1 MKEAYETLNSMLRPT
16 SLIKYAKHV
25 VDWNSVAA
33 SAKGEFTPLEKQ
45 WEFVG
50 EELEETVT
58 ALIENDRKEVVDG
71 ACDLFVVASY
81 AYWLSNNY
89 SLSSEK
95 YLTYNPDLKF
105 SPGKALDAFANDDY
119 EEMLKLSTALL
130 FGLDMQ
136 LDKNMSSVLHSNDT
150 KYPYRIN
157 IENLYPGTSYPEALR
172 QECKAIEER
181 SKGRYTGVYFREV
194 DDIGTPDISGPRIVF
209 FDSNGKIM
217 KPSTFKEP
225 AIVI

>member
-16 SLIKYAKHV
+16 SLVKYAKHV

-50 EELEETVT
+50 EELEETIK
-58 ALIENDRKEVVDG
+58 ALSENDRKEVIDG

-89 SLSSEK
+89 SLS
-95 YLTYNPDLKF
+95 LTYTPDLKF
-105 SPGKALDAFANDDY
+105 SPGKALDAFANEDY

-136 LDKNMSSVLHSNDT
+136 LDKNMSSVLESNDS
-150 KYPYRIN
+150 KYPTLSEVQSLHKDLDLLKALEAECTC
-157 IENLYPGTSYPEALR
+157 IEQRNG
-172 QECKAIEER
+172 
-181 SKGRYTGVYFREV
+181 GRYEGVHFSIV
-194 DDIGTPDISGPRIVF
+194 DGNMKEEPRVVF
-209 FDSNGKIM
+209 FDKGGKIM
-217 KPSTFKEP
+217 KPGTFKKP
-225 AIVI
+225 NIIV

>member
-16 SLIKYAKHV
+16 SLVKYAKHV

-50 EELEETVT
+50 EELEETIK
-58 ALIENDRKEVVDG
+58 ALSENDRKEVIDG

-89 SLSSEK
+89 SLS
-95 YLTYNPDLKF
+95 LTYTPDLKF
-105 SPGKALDAFANDDY
+105 SPGKALDAFANEDY

-136 LDKNMSSVLHSNDT
+136 LDKNMKQVLHSNDT
-150 KYPYRIN
+150 KYPYRSK
-157 IENLYPGTSYPEALR
+157 IEKLYPGTSSAEALR
-172 QECKAIEER
+172 QECNAIEER
-181 SKGRYTGVYFREV
+181 SKGRYTGVYYREV
-194 DDIGTPDISGPRIVF
+194 EDIPTPDIAGPRIVF

-225 AIVI
+225 KIIV

>member
-1 MKEAYETLNSMLRPT
+1 MKEAYDTLNAMLRPT
-16 SLIKYAKHV
+16 SLRKYAKHV
-25 VDWNSVAA
+25 EEWNSVAV

-50 EELEETVT
+50 EELEETIT

-81 AYWLSNNY
+81 AYWLNNNY
-89 SLSSEK
+89 SLPSEK

-119 EEMLKLSTALL
+119 DEMLKLSTALL

-136 LDKNMSSVLHSNDT
+136 LDKNMSSVLESNDS
-150 KYPYRIN
+150 KYPTV
-157 IENLYPGTSYPEALR
+157 IEVRSLHKGLDLVEALEA
-172 QECKAIEER
+172 ECACIEER
-181 SKGRYTGVYFREV
+181 NNGRYEGVHFSIVKGVLGQEDRV
-194 DDIGTPDISGPRIVF
+194 VF
-209 FDSNGKIM
+209 FDNGGKIM
-217 KPSTFKEP
+217 KPGTFKKP
-225 AIVI
+225 NIIV

>member
-25 VDWNSVAA
+25 VDWNSIAA

-58 ALIENDRKEVVDG
+58 ALIENDRKEVIDG

-105 SPGKALDAFANDDY
+105 LPGKALDAFANEDY
-119 EEMLKLSTALL
+119 EEILKLSTALL

-136 LDKNMSSVLHSNDT
+136 LDKNMSSVLESNDS
-150 KYPYRIN
+150 KYPTV
-157 IENLYPGTSYPEALR
+157 IEVRSLHKDLDLVGSLEA
-172 QECKAIEER
+172 ECTCIEER
-181 SKGRYTGVYFREV
+181 NNGRYEGVHF
-194 DDIGTPDISGPRIVF
+194 SIVKGVLDQEARVVF
-209 FDSNGKIM
+209 LDKGGKIM
-217 KPSTFKEP
+217 KPGTFKKP
-225 AIVI
+225 NIIV

>member
-16 SLIKYAKHV
+16 SLVKYAKHV

-50 EELEETVT
+50 EELEETIK
-58 ALIENDRKEVVDG
+58 ALSENDRKEVIDG

-89 SLSSEK
+89 SLS
-95 YLTYNPDLKF
+95 LTYTPDLKF
-105 SPGKALDAFANDDY
+105 SPGKALDAFANEDY

-136 LDKNMSSVLHSNDT
+136 LDKNMSSVLESNDS
-150 KYPYRIN
+150 KYPTLTEVQSLHKDLDLVKALEAECTC
-157 IENLYPGTSYPEALR
+157 IEQRNG
-172 QECKAIEER
+172 
-181 SKGRYTGVYFREV
+181 GRYEGVHFSIV
-194 DDIGTPDISGPRIVF
+194 DGNMKEEPRVVF
-209 FDSNGKIM
+209 FDKGGKIM
-217 KPSTFKEP
+217 KPGTFKKP
-225 AIVI
+225 NIIV

>member
-1 MKEAYETLNSMLRPT
+1 MKEAYETLNSMMRPT
-16 SLIKYAKHV
+16 SLVKYAKHV

-50 EELEETVT
+50 EELEETIK
-58 ALIENDRKEVVDG
+58 ALSENDRKEVIDG

-89 SLSSEK
+89 SLS
-95 YLTYNPDLKF
+95 LTYTSDLKF
-105 SPGKALDAFANDDY
+105 SPGKALDAFANEDY
-119 EEMLKLSTALL
+119 DEMLKLSTALL

-136 LDKNMSSVLHSNDT
+136 LDKNMKQVLNSNDT
-150 KYPYRIN
+150 KYPYRSK
-157 IENLYPGTSYPEALR
+157 IEKLYPGTSSAEALR
-172 QECKAIEER
+172 QECNAIEER
-181 SKGRYTGVYFREV
+181 SKGRYTGVYYREV
-194 DDIGTPDISGPRIVF
+194 EDIPTPDIAGPRIVF

-225 AIVI
+225 KIIV

>member
-1 MKEAYETLNSMLRPT
+1 MKEAYDTLNAMLRPT
-16 SLIKYAKHV
+16 SLLKYAKHV
-25 VDWNSVAA
+25 EEWNSVAV

-58 ALIENDRKEVVDG
+58 ALIENDRKEVIDG

-89 SLSSEK
+89 SLPSEK

-105 SPGKALDAFANDDY
+105 SPGKALDAFANNDY
-119 EEMLKLSTALL
+119 DGMLKLSTALL

-136 LDKNMSSVLHSNDT
+136 LDKNMGSVLESNDS
-150 KYPYRIN
+150 KYPAE
-157 IENLYPGTSYPEALR
+157 IEVRSLHKGLDLVEALEA
-172 QECKAIEER
+172 ECVCIEER
-181 SKGRYTGVYFREV
+181 NKGRYEGVHFSVVKGFLGHEARV
-194 DDIGTPDISGPRIVF
+194 VF
-209 FDSNGKIM
+209 FDKGGKIM
-217 KPSTFKEP
+217 KPGTFKKP
-225 AIVI
+225 NIIV

>member
-1 MKEAYETLNSMLRPT
+1 MKEAYDTLNAMLRPT
-16 SLIKYAKHV
+16 SLVKYAKHV

-33 SAKGEFTPLEKQ
+33 SAKGEFTPLGKQ

-50 EELEETVT
+50 EELQETVT

-89 SLSSEK
+89 SLSSDK

-119 EEMLKLSTALL
+119 EGMLKLSTALL

-136 LDKNMSSVLHSNDT
+136 LHKNMHSVLESNDS
-150 KYPYRIN
+150 KYPTLSEIQSLHKDLDLAKALEAECTC
-157 IENLYPGTSYPEALR
+157 IEQRNG
-172 QECKAIEER
+172 
-181 SKGRYTGVYFREV
+181 GRYEGVHFSIV
-194 DDIGTPDISGPRIVF
+194 DENMKEEPRVVF
-209 FDSNGKIM
+209 FDKGGKIM
-217 KPSTFKEP
+217 KPGTFKKP
-225 AIVI
+225 NIIA

>member
-1 MKEAYETLNSMLRPT
+1 MKEAYDTLNAMLRPT
-16 SLIKYAKHV
+16 SLVKYAKHV

-33 SAKGEFTPLEKQ
+33 SAKGEFTPLGKQ

-71 ACDLFVVASY
+71 ACDLFVVTSY

-89 SLSSEK
+89 SLSSDK

-119 EEMLKLSTALL
+119 EGMLKLSTALL

-136 LDKNMSSVLHSNDT
+136 LDKNMSSVLESNDS
-150 KYPYRIN
+150 KYPTVTEVMSLHKGLELAESLEAECAC
-157 IENLYPGTSYPEALR
+157 IEDRNN
-172 QECKAIEER
+172 
-181 SKGRYTGVYFREV
+181 GRYEGVHFSIVKGVLGQEDRV
-194 DDIGTPDISGPRIVF
+194 VF
-209 FDSNGKIM
+209 FDKGGKIM
-217 KPSTFKEP
+217 KPGTFKKP
-225 AIVI
+225 NIIV

>member
-1 MKEAYETLNSMLRPT
+1 MKEAYDTLNAMLRPT
-16 SLIKYAKHV
+16 SLVKYAKHV
-25 VDWNSVAA
+25 VDWNSIAA

-50 EELEETVT
+50 EELEETIT

-105 SPGKALDAFANDDY
+105 SPGKSLDAFANEDY

-130 FGLDMQ
+130 FGIDMQ
-136 LDKNMSSVLHSNDT
+136 LDKNMSSVLESNDS
-150 KYPYRIN
+150 KYPTV
-157 IENLYPGTSYPEALR
+157 IEVRSLHKDLDLVEALEA
-172 QECKAIEER
+172 ECACIEER
-181 SKGRYTGVYFREV
+181 NNGRYEGVHFSIVKGVLGQEDRV
-194 DDIGTPDISGPRIVF
+194 VF
-209 FDSNGKIM
+209 FDKGGKIM
-217 KPSTFKEP
+217 KPGTFKKP
-225 AIVI
+225 NIIV